1 MSGQSRR
8 ACRAGFT
15 LVEMALVLA
24 ILGAVALT
32 TLGPL
37 GMYVENR
44 ARRATLQTLD
54 TAVEALYGY
63 ALLHGRLPCPDV
75 VSDGDGRED
84 RRGDTACISDGGYLP
99 AVDLGVEA
107 RDAWGGRLRYHL
119 TAALDAAVGGP
130 NFASRDDGVCRADD
144 ADLDLCE
151 PGVIEVMTRGDDPRS
166 ATVEIK
172 ALFTLANAVPA
183 VIVSQGANGSSNAPV
198 ADPSRDEAENADG
211 DHRFVARDYAAGG
224 ASCRDDGDEAVPLCR
239 FDDLLR
245 WVSPTVLANRLVRAG
260 RLP

>member
-1 MSGQSRR
+1 MSWDTNGARR
-8 ACRAGFT
+8 DGFT

-44 ARRATLQTLD
+44 ARRATLHALD

-84 RRGDTACISDGGYLP
+84 RRGDTACISDDGYLP
-99 AVDLGVEA
+99 AVDLGIEG

-119 TAALDAAVGGP
+119 TAALDAAAGGP
-130 NFASRDDGVCRADD
+130 NFAAKDDGVCRADD

-151 PGVIEVMTRGDDPRS
+151 PGVIEIMTRGDDPRS
-166 ATVEIK
+166 AMVETK
-172 ALFTLANAVPA
+172 ALFTLANGVPA
-183 VIVSQGANGSSNAPV
+183 VVVSRGANGSSSAAL

-224 ASCRDDGDEAVPLCR
+224 ARCRDDGDEALPLCH